1 MKTKIFMTVIFAAL
15 VAIAANAQITTNPKL
30 NYTTA
35 GWSGKIL
42 VVDWENYIQISDKSL
57 DDFNKMQA
65 SITNFDIQFKKQQE
79 TIDKQQEIIKK
90 QQEEIGDLKTENKE
104 LKTEIA
110 RMVRDMNEMKKN
122 ITEIQKLI
130 DK

>member
-1 MKTKIFMTVIFAAL
+1 MKTNTFLMIILAIIFSN
-15 VAIAANAQITTNPKL
+15 AANAQITTNPKL

-42 VVDWENYIQISDKSL
+42 VADWENYIQISEKTL

-90 QQEEIGDLKTENKE
+90 QQEEISDMKIENKE

-110 RMVRDMNEMKKN
+110 RLVRDMNEMKKN